1 MRTAIGLAAAGLL
14 LASCAAQVAG
24 SPQSSA
30 TDELVLRTASA
41 VQVWDAKGALV
52 HEMSR
57 AVTSP
62 DGSVYYAL
70 EGSSPTTLRWTD
82 AKTDR
87 PITQLTLPG
96 AYAFASETGPAPTG
110 FSPNGRWLVL
120 VGDTGAKSSFAIVD
134 TSLVRLAAYAEVP
147 GPFTYDAISDD
158 GTSLYLIEKITPERA
173 RELPGVNATYGYR
186 VRVYDV
192 PAGKMSETLVVD
204 VKLAAAT
211 DANNA
216 ETRVDGI
223 MSGIYQSSVPS
234 RDGRWNFSFY
244 YNPAR
249 GPFIHVLHLDSR
261 SAFCILDLPIVS
273 GGSEKR
279 LGWSLALTP
288 SGKTLYAVNGPL
300 GLVSMIDAATLKV
313 GLTATVAGLPVSTT
327 TTESAA
333 SATVSQDARKLY
345 FTADRG
351 VALVDTSDLSLRGL
365 FLSDRV
371 ITSVSLSQDG
381 HRLYALSAD
390 GMVWM
395 IDATTGRE
403 LGQIPTPGAIALLRV
418 AARQP
423 DPERPAALWP

>member
-1 MRTAIGLAAAGLL
+1 MRRTIGLVAAALL
-14 LASCAAQVAG
+14 LSSCAAQVSG
-24 SPQSSA
+24 PPQPAA
-30 TDELVLRTASA
+30 TDELVLRTSSA

-52 HEMSR
+52 RSLSR
-57 AVTSP
+57 AVASP

-70 EGSSPTTLRWTD
+70 EGSSPTTVRWTD
-82 AKTDR
+82 AKTGR

-134 TSLVRLAAYAEVP
+134 TSLVRLAAFAEVP

-158 GTSLYLIEKITPERA
+158 GTSLYLIEQITSQA
-173 RELPGVNATYGYR
+173 AQNLSGVNAAYGYR

-204 VKLAAAT
+204 VKLAAQT
-211 DANNA
+211 DGNNA
-216 ETRVDGI
+216 ETRLDGI

-244 YNPAR
+244 YNPNR

-261 SAFCILDLPIVS
+261 SAFCILDLPLVS
-273 GGSEKR
+273 GGYEKR
-279 LGWSLALTP
+279 LGWSLALTA

-300 GLVSMIDAATLKV
+300 GLITVIDATTLKV
-313 GLTATVAGLPVSTT
+313 DRTATVAGLPVPAT
-327 TTESAA
+327 TTESPS

-345 FTADRG
+345 FTAERG
-351 VALVDTSDLSLRGL
+351 VALVDTTDYSLRGL
-365 FLSDRV
+365 FLADRA

-395 IDATTGRE
+395 IDAATGRQ
-403 LGQIPTPGAIALLRV
+403 LGQIPAQGAVALLRV
-418 AARQP
+418 AAR
-423 DPERPAALWP
+423 

>member
-1 MRTAIGLAAAGLL
+1 ML
-14 LASCAAQVAG
+14 LASCAAQVSDLTQTAA
-24 SPQSSA
+24 SDEVVVRTPSS
-30 TDELVLRTASA
+30 
-41 VQVWDAKGALV
+41 VQVWDAKGDLV
-52 HEMSR
+52 RSLPR
-57 AVTSP
+57 AVASP
-62 DGSVYYAL
+62 NGAVFYGL

-82 AKTDR
+82 AKTGR
-87 PITQLTLPG
+87 SITQLTLPG

-158 GTSLYLIEKITPERA
+158 GTSLYLIEKITPEAA
-173 RELPGVNATYGYR
+173 RELPGVNAAYGYR

-273 GGSEKR
+273 GGNEKR

-300 GLVSMIDAATLKV
+300 GLVSVIDATTLKV
-313 GLTATVAGLPVSTT
+313 DRTATVSGLP
-327 TTESAA
+327 A
-333 SATVSQDARKLY
+333 SATTSESPSSATLSQDARKLY

-351 VALVDTSDLSLRGL
+351 VALIDTSDLSLRGL
-365 FLSDRV
+365 FLADRV
-371 ITSVSLSQDG
+371 ITSISLSQDG
-381 HRLYALSAD
+381 RRLYALASD
-390 GMVWM
+390 GMVWV
-395 IDATTGRE
+395 IDATTGRQ
-403 LGQIPTPGAIALLRV
+403 LGQIPARGAVALLRV
-418 AARQP
+418 SAR
-423 DPERPAALWP
+423 

>member
-1 MRTAIGLAAAGLL
+1 MRPAIGFAAGVLL
-14 LASCAAQVAG
+14 LASCAAQVSG
-24 SPQSSA
+24 PPESSA
-30 TDELVLRTASA
+30 TDEVVLRTASA

-57 AVTSP
+57 AVASP

-70 EGSSPTTLRWTD
+70 EGSAPTTLRWTD
-82 AKTDR
+82 AKTGR

-96 AYAFASETGPAPTG
+96 AYALASETGPAPTG

-120 VGDTGAKSSFAIVD
+120 VGDTGAKSSFAVVD
-134 TSLVRLAAYAEVP
+134 TSLVRLAAFAEVP

-158 GTSLYLIEKITPERA
+158 GTSLYLIEKITAEAA

-192 PAGKMSETLVVD
+192 PAGRLSETLVVD

-216 ETRVDGI
+216 ETRLDGI

-273 GGSEKR
+273 GGYEKR

-288 SGKTLYAVNGPL
+288 SGGTLYAVNGPL
-300 GLVSMIDAATLKV
+300 GLISVIDATTLKV
-313 GLTATVAGLPVSTT
+313 DRTATVSGLPASAMA
-327 TTESAA
+327 TESVA
-333 SATVSQDARKLY
+333 SSTLSQDARKLY
-345 FTADRG
+345 FTAERG

-365 FLSDRV
+365 FLADRV

-381 HRLYALSAD
+381 RRLYALSAD

-395 IDATTGRE
+395 IDATTGRQI
-403 LGQIPTPGAIALLRV
+403 GQIPARDAVALLGV
-418 AARQP
+418 ASR
-423 DPERPAALWP
+423 

>member
-1 MRTAIGLAAAGLL
+1 MRTAIGLAAGALL
-14 LASCAAQVAG
+14 LASCAAQVSG
-24 SPQSSA
+24 QPESST
-30 TDELVLRTASA
+30 TDQVVLRTASA

-52 HEMSR
+52 HEMNR
-57 AVTSP
+57 AVASP
-62 DGSVYYAL
+62 DGSIYYAL
-70 EGSSPTTLRWTD
+70 EGSAPTTVRWTD
-82 AKTDR
+82 ARTGR
-87 PITQLTLPG
+87 RITQLTLPG

-120 VGDTGAKSSFAIVD
+120 VGDTGPKSSFAIVD
-134 TSLVRLAAYAEVP
+134 TSLVRLAAFAEVP

-158 GTSLYLIEKITPERA
+158 GTSLYLIEKITPEAA
-173 RELPGVNATYGYR
+173 RELPGVNAAYGYR

-192 PAGKMSETLVVD
+192 PAGRLSEALVVD

-211 DANNA
+211 DGNNA
-216 ETRVDGI
+216 ETRLDGI

-261 SAFCILDLPIVS
+261 SAFCILDLPVVS
-273 GGSEKR
+273 GGYEKR

-288 SGKTLYAVNGPL
+288 SGSTLYAVNGPL
-300 GLVSMIDAATLKV
+300 GLISVIDATTLKV
-313 GLTATVAGLPVSTT
+313 ERTATVSGLPASAA

-333 SATVSQDARKLY
+333 SSTLSRDARKLY
-345 FTADRG
+345 FTAERG

-365 FLSDRV
+365 FLADSV

-381 HRLYALSAD
+381 RRLYALSAD
-390 GMVWM
+390 GMIWM
-395 IDATTGRE
+395 IDATTGRQ
-403 LGQIPTPGAIALLRV
+403 LGQIPARDAVALLGV
-418 AARQP
+418 AAR
-423 DPERPAALWP
+423 